1 MLIILDL
8 IVTSLQHSGGISVYF
23 DNICQCLTNVEED
36 FFIIDDYSC
45 RQGLNI
51 HSHRFLERYRSAKV
65 DATEGVFHSS
75 YYRLPSKRGLKIVT
89 TVHDFTYE
97 KYVSGPACWVH
108 SWQKNRAIKHSD
120 IVICVSQ
127 NTARDLMRYC
137 PVEPEKLRVI
147 YNGVSEK
154 YFPITDGKEPSNS
167 VLFIGA
173 RQGYKNFEVA
183 VTAVASLHELELHIV
198 GGGPLNKHERQQL
211 DRLMPNRYKW
221 LGYLSDDDL
230 NLAYNR
236 AYALLY
242 PSSYEGFGIPIIEA
256 MRAGCPVIAV
266 NSSSIPEV
274 AGKAAL
280 LVDNPSVD
288 MLISALRQINFQ
300 REQLRKDGFVQAA
313 KFSWSRCFEETLAVY
328 QELLHK

>member
-1 MLIILDL
+1 MIILDL
-8 IVTSLQHSGGISVYF
+8 IVTSLQRSGGISVYF
-23 DNICQCLTNVEED
+23 ENICNFLSKSGERFSIV
-36 FFIIDDYSC
+36 DDYSSEQPC
-45 RQGLNI
+45 LGQCY
-51 HSHRFLERYRSAKV
+51 RFLERYRSAKL

-75 YYRLPSKRGLKIVT
+75 YYRLPSKRGLKVVT

-97 KYVSGPACWVH
+97 KYVRGPARWVH
-108 SWQKNRAIKHSD
+108 SWQKNRAIKYSD

-137 PVEPEKLRVI
+137 PVEQRKVRVI

-154 YFPITDGKEPSNS
+154 YFPITDGLEPSNI
-167 VLFIGA
+167 VLFVGG
-173 RQGYKNFEVA
+173 RRGYKNFKAA

-211 DRLMPNRYKW
+211 DRLMLNRYKW

>member
-1 MLIILDL
+1 MIILDL
-8 IVTSLQHSGGISVYF
+8 IVTSLQRSGGISVYF
-23 DNICQCLTNVEED
+23 DNICNFLSKSGEKYFVVG
-36 FFIIDDYSC
+36 DYSFEQYPVA
-45 RQGLNI
+45 RRN
-51 HSHRFLERYRSAKV
+51 RFLERYRSARV
-65 DATEGVFHSS
+65 NHTDGVFHSS
-75 YYRLPSKRGLKIVT
+75 YYRLPSRRGLKVVT

-97 KYVSGPACWVH
+97 KYVGGLARWVH
-108 SWQKNRAIKHSD
+108 SWQKNRAIRHSD

-137 PVEPEKLRVI
+137 PVEPGKVRVI

-154 YFPITDGKEPSNS
+154 YFPITDGLEPSNI
-167 VLFIGA
+167 VLFVGG
-173 RQGYKNFEVA
+173 RRGYKNFRAA

-313 KFSWSRCFEETLAVY
+313 QFSWSRCFEETLAVY